1 MRRLIIDIVLGVLA
15 VAGLGL
21 GYWQWQSGSSAQD
34 QVASLNKQI
43 DTLKLQHATQTA
55 ERASAAAKQIEGL
68 TAQVTALT
76 AERNAL
82 NEKLA
87 PISQKAADYDAARA
101 ALASGVALQDLEA
114 AARTANPPSAD
125 RMLAIG
131 AMRMLMRGKEDPEA
145 RNAFQKALELA
156 DWTSRLRAVCAA
168 QAGLRAVGQ
177 NVTPLKDCETL
188 SAQPTAPVS
197 GAGVPSGSTAQA
209 VVGQGNGT
217 RPGSAPAAAPN
228 AGQRPPG
235 R

>member
-1 MRRLIIDIVLGVLA
+1 MRRLIIEIVLGVLA
-15 VAGLGL
+15 AAGLGL
-21 GYWQWQSGSSAQD
+21 GYWQWQSGGAARD
-34 QVASLNKQI
+34 QVAALTKQI
-43 DTLKLQHATQTA
+43 DTLKLQHATQSA
-55 ERASAAAKQIEGL
+55 ERANAAAKQIESL

-76 AERNAL
+76 AERNSL

-101 ALASGVALQDLEA
+101 ALSSGVALQDLEA

-131 AMRMLMRGKEDPEA
+131 AMRMMMRGKDDPEA

-156 DWTSRLRAVCAA
+156 DWSSRLRAVCAA
-168 QAGLRAVGQ
+168 QAGLRAIGQ
-177 NVTPLKDCETL
+177 NITPLKDCDNL
-188 SAQPTAPVS
+188 PAQAP
-197 GAGVPSGSTAQA
+197 ANGVALPPGSTAQ
-209 VVGQGNGT
+209 
-217 RPGSAPAAAPN
+217 PAAAAAGAAQPGRPGAAPAGG